1 MSEKTILQVKGMTCS
16 SCAEGISRHLEKKG
30 LPDVHVSYE
39 SGTVEIK
46 DRQTW
51 SEEKLI
57 SEINSLGYTAS
68 TFEHHHASPS
78 GAFSLTE
85 KLFAVCA
92 LLTLPLLLHMLL
104 DAPLLHQPLFQFL
117 LATPVLVIGM
127 NHFGKSAIG
136 SLRAGSPNMDVLI
149 AIGSLSAYLYSV
161 AIWQLHGNHNAP
173 LYFET
178 GATIITL
185 LLLGNI
191 IEQRSLK
198 KTQSSIDELTQLQP
212 LHAFLIEDAMTSN
225 EKTREIPVQ
234 SLKVNDLVF
243 IPQGSRIPADGIVY
257 EGTGVVD
264 ESSMTGESL
273 PAEKSTDDSVFAG
286 TVLTDGSLKMI
297 VQQSGEESL
306 LSRMIEMVRKASKR
320 KPSIQR
326 FGDRVSAVFVPV
338 VIGLALLTFCIWY
351 FIMDRN
357 AGEAIM
363 SAVAVLVIS
372 CPCAMGLATPTAVSV
387 GIGKAARQG
396 ILIKGGD
403 TLERLSEIKTV
414 VFDKTGTLTDGKLT
428 ISKINYHGDKELID
442 FLLGT
447 LEQYSTHPVAVAISC
462 HFSAAASIG
471 KIRFKDIKEDKGIG
485 IRATDSDGN
494 TFIAGSFR
502 IAAHLTTDDTHVVYL
517 LKNDTLLA
525 TVDLDDSPRAGALET
540 IAALQKEGIR
550 TILLSGDS
558 ESRCRKL
565 AGLLNI
571 SEVYASKLPTQKTE
585 LIREWQKEGK
595 VAMIGDGINDAPSL
609 AEAWIGISMGNGT
622 QVAMQSSDLI
632 LLKSQDLR
640 IFLKARKIAAATLKT
655 IRQNL
660 FWALIY
666 NLVAIPFAAFGLL
679 SPMIASLSMAFS
691 DVVVIGNSLRL
702 RFTAIFGER

>member
-1 MSEKTILQVKGMTCS
+1 MTCS
-16 SCAEGISRHLEKKG
+16 SCAEGIARHLAKKG
-30 LPDVHVSYE
+30 LPAVHVSYE
-39 SGTVEIK
+39 TGTVEIT
-46 DRQTW
+46 DRQAW
-51 SEEKLI
+51 SDEKLI

-68 TFEHHHASPS
+68 ANDQASSKAS
-78 GAFSLTE
+78 GGFSNTE
-85 KLFAVCA
+85 KLFAICA
-92 LLTLPLLLHMLL
+92 VLTLPLLLHMLVDL
-104 DAPLLHQPLFQFL
+104 PILHQPLLQFF
-117 LATPVLVIGM
+117 LATPVIIIGM
-127 NHFGKSAIG
+127 NHFGKSALG
-136 SLRAGSPNMDVLI
+136 SLRNGSPNMDVLI
-149 AIGSLSAYLYSV
+149 AIGSVSAYLYSV
-161 AIWQLHGNHNAP
+161 ATWQFHSGHGTP

-198 KTQSSIDELTQLQP
+198 KTQSSIDALTRLQP
-212 LHAFLIEDAMTSN
+212 QQAFLIEEAMTAN
-225 EKTREIPVQ
+225 ERTREIPVQ
-234 SLKVNDLVF
+234 SLQVNDLVF
-243 IPQGSRIPADGIVY
+243 IPQGGRIPADGIVY
-257 EGTGVVD
+257 EGSGVVD

-273 PAEKSTDDSVFAG
+273 PAEKSADASVYAG
-286 TVLTDGSLKMI
+286 TVLTDGSLKII
-297 VQQSGEESL
+297 VQQSGDDSL
-306 LSRMIEMVRKASKR
+306 LSRMIDMVRKASKR

-338 VIGLALLTFCIWY
+338 VIGLAVLTFCIWY
-351 FIMDRN
+351 FLLDRN

-414 VFDKTGTLTDGKLT
+414 VFDKTGTLTNGKLA
-428 ISKINYHGDKELID
+428 ISKINYEGDKELID

-447 LEQYSTHPVAVAISC
+447 LEQYSTHPVAVAISN
-462 HFSAAASIG
+462 HFSAAASTG
-471 KIRFKDIKEDKGIG
+471 KVRFKEIKEDKGIG
-485 IRATDSDGN
+485 IRASDMDGN
-494 TFIAGSFR
+494 TYLAGSYR
-502 IAAHLTTDDTHVVYL
+502 IASHLTKDDTHVVYL
-517 LKNDTLLA
+517 LKNDILLA
-525 TVDLDDSPRAGALET
+525 TVDLDDAPRKGAKET
-540 IAALQKEGIR
+540 IAALHEEGIR

-565 AGLLNI
+565 AEQLNI
-571 SEVYASKLPTQKTE
+571 REVYASKLPTQKTE
-585 LIREWQKEGK
+585 LIREWQKVSK

-640 IFLKARKIAAATLKT
+640 IFLKARSIAKSTLKT

-666 NLVAIPFAAFGLL
+666 NVVAIPFAAFGLL

-702 RFTAIFGER
+702 RFTTIFGER